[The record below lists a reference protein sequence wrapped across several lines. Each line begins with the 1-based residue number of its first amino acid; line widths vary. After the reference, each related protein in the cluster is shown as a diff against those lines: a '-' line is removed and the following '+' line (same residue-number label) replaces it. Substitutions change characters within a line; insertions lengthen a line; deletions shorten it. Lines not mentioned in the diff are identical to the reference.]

1 MQIWNVS
8 ASFTRPADT
17 TQYAAGDLIAN
28 SVTAGSVV
36 PMQFAIS
43 GNSMPGMTRIT
54 RVRFTKSGTS
64 ATASQF
70 RLHLYAALPTVA
82 NGDNGA
88 WSSTQAANYLGSID
102 GPSTL
107 KAFTD
112 GCSDVGAATAGSEF
126 LIQLPAGKIIYGLLA
141 NISTYTPAS
150 AEVFTVA
157 LEMLDSY

>member
-1 MQIWNVS
+1 MQIWNVT

-17 TQYAAGDLIAN
+17 TQYAANDLIAN

-36 PMQFAIS
+36 PMSFPFG
-43 GNSMPGMTRIT
+43 GNTQPGMTRIT
-54 RVRFTKSGTS
+54 RARITKSGTS

-70 RLHLYAALPTVA
+70 RLHLYGLSPTIA

-88 WSSTQAANYLGSID
+88 WSTTLSNYLGSID
-102 GPSTL
+102 GPATL

-112 GCSDVGAATAGSEF
+112 GCSDVAAATAGSEL
-126 LIQLPAGKIIYGLLA
+126 LIRLTAGTTIFGLLA

-150 AEVFTVA
+150 GEVFTVT